1 MLAEG
6 MNGIEYL
13 DHPDKDLL
21 TSDLWGSYFYYAT
34 KPTNSRVAAAVNFRN
49 LSASVTGSNS
59 AHGTCPS
66 TRPSSR
72 SSTSLKRVS
81 SMKSTSDYAQD
92 DGAVATPVTPA
103 TPTGSEVQAPGP
115 KRINT
120 LWGTQVRDHA
130 RMCIP
135 DLNVLVDYPIDFRF
149 PAFGWTK
156 RGELT
161 SSGFFP
167 GDPKSLH
174 LGESTATSAG
184 GRGRRLSSTRPI

>member
-6 MNGIEYL
+6 MVGI
-13 DHPDKDLL
+13 DHLGHPNKELL
-21 TSDLWGSYFYYAT
+21 TSDLWGSYFYYARSPPINT
-34 KPTNSRVAAAVNFRN
+34 RVAAAVNFRN
-49 LSASVTGSNS
+49 LSASVTGSS
-59 AHGTCPS
+59 SGTCAGA
-66 TRPSSR
+66 RP

-81 SMKSTSDYAQD
+81 SMKSTSDYTHE
-92 DGAVATPVTPA
+92 DGAVAAVATTVT
-103 TPTGSEVQAPGP
+103 TTGTEVQAPGP

-135 DLNVLVDYPIDFRF
+135 DLNVLIDYPIDFRF

-161 SSGFFP
+161 CSGFFP
-167 GDPKSLH
+167 ADPKSLH
-174 LGESTATSAG
+174 QGESSAASAG
-184 GRGRRLSSTRPI
+184 GRGRRLSGKRPI